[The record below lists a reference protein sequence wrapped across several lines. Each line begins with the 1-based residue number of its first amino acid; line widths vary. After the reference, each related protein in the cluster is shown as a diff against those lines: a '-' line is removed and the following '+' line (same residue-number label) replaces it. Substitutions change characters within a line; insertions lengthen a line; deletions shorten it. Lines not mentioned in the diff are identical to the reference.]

1 MTRPGQCPYVNCL
14 RVIQAIA
21 IGGGFTRR
29 AGKTRLTIKRFY
41 ATAAEEEYVN
51 EDTLVEPGDVLRVG
65 ERWF

>member
-1 MTRPGQCPYVNCL
+1 
-14 RVIQAIA
+14 VIQAIA

-41 ATAAEEEYVN
+41 STAAEEEYVT